1 MNSIRPLLCIIVTE
15 SLSCRVLHPAAHPRH
30 TDPQPQPNLSRPYS
44 CRGVCTT
51 EQRNKGRD
59 AIMNFDRGALGLTP
73 CQLHNFLKG
82 RTLWIV
88 G

>member
-1 MNSIRPLLCIIVTE
+1 
-15 SLSCRVLHPAAHPRH
+15 
-30 TDPQPQPNLSRPYS
+30 
-44 CRGVCTT
+44 VCTT
-51 EQRNKGRD
+51 DQRNKGRD

-82 RTLWIV
+82 RTLWII